1 VDNLVSCIMPT
12 FNRRHL
18 IPASL
23 ACYLSQD
30 WESKELVV
38 VDDGTDCVKDLFE
51 TIPGVRYFRT
61 EKFKTLGDK
70 VNFCCEQAQGEIIVT
85 WDDDDWYAPGR
96 ITDQVT
102 RLMQSNKA
110 VTGYHRMMFF
120 DGTNASQYR
129 GATDYAI
136 GNSQVYRKSFWES
149 HRFASVDVGYD
160 TTFSSVAKRENQII
174 CVPGDGMAVARIHGK
189 NVTGRRDA
197 GRDSEQW
204 PSIPVELLPQGFLE
218 AR

>member
-1 VDNLVSCIMPT
+1 MPT

-18 IPASL
+18 IPASI

-30 WESKELVV
+30 WEHKELIV
-38 VDDGTDCVKDLFE
+38 VDDGTDRVKDLFDAV
-51 TIPGVRYFRT
+51 PSCRYFRA
-61 EKFKTLGDK
+61 EKFKTLGEK
-70 VNFCCEQAQGEIIVT
+70 VNFCCEQALGEIIVT
-85 WDDDDWYAPGR
+85 WDDDDWYAPAR

-120 DGTNASQYR
+120 DGLRASQYR
-129 GATDYAI
+129 GAPDYAI
-136 GNSQVYRKSFWES
+136 GNSQVYRKEFWES
-149 HRFASVDVGYD
+149 HRFEAVNVGYD
-160 TTFSSVAKRENQII
+160 TTFSSAALKEGKII

-189 NVTGRRDA
+189 NVTGSRNASGD
-197 GRDSEQW
+197 EQW
-204 PSIPVELLPQGFLE
+204 PWVPVETLPGGFT